1 MTEKAAKAER
11 SLANTCSKLGI
22 TDAGKRWLDL
32 CLDPFKDL
40 NMPTAGYPDAV
51 TVPSVVQTIHD
62 SYSVSVPVGVAA
74 GGRWDANIFI
84 DSLYNSVELVSTNY
98 DAAQS
103 YVNRVGQPA
112 TSYKRG
118 GLVIRSAP
126 SGTNLDV
133 TTTTF
138 GASLKQDVLN
148 EGDIRVIGLGLEIHN
163 TTEELH
169 KAGALITY
177 RVPDAPLTQ
186 TLVNNLENANVVA
199 CIPLSVMAVPL
210 VELPYTASA
219 AIDLPG
225 SLQWE
230 AKDGAYIVP
239 ILSSPTLYPEIAE
252 ALPPLTTDGVATY
265 YPKLTASGA
274 ANLITFTQ
282 DIRNITHGFSTS
294 GVYLTGLSYETSL
307 QVNLT
312 YYVEVFP
319 KKDSVLRRSVQPAT
333 GLDAR
338 ALDLYAHIVS
348 HLPTGVEVND
358 NFLGAFISGIA
369 RIASGVAT
377 YAPSIMRGIGLAG
390 DLAGVVSGMAN
401 TSPSQSSMRQL
412 SRTARATTEQ
422 IEEVDSPMVRRDARN
437 SISPSNGPVVSDII
451 RSGKELVTQVNNRQV
466 TRTEITPRRS
476 NVHVNSGVVVSRT
489 QNCLLYTS

>member
-11 SLANTCSKLGI
+11 SLANTCQKLGI
-22 TDAGKRWLDL
+22 TDAGKRWLDI

-51 TVPSVVQTIHD
+51 TIPSVVQTIHD
-62 SYSVSVPVGVAA
+62 SYSLSVPVGVAA

-84 DSLYNSVELVSTNY
+84 DSLYNSVELVSTAY
-98 DAAQS
+98 DTAQS
-103 YVNRVGQPA
+103 FVSKVGQGA
-112 TSYKRG
+112 NAYKRG

-126 SGTNLDV
+126 SGTNLDI

-138 GASLKQDVLN
+138 GASLKQDVLD
-148 EGDIRVIGLGLEIHN
+148 EGDVRVIGLGLEIHN

-186 TLVNNLENANVVA
+186 TLVTLLENANLVA
-199 CIPLSVMAVPL
+199 CTPLSCMAVPL

-239 ILSSPTLYPEIAE
+239 ILSSPTLYPEVTETI
-252 ALPPLTTDGVATY
+252 PPLTTDGAANY
-265 YPKLTASGA
+265 FPKLSSGGA
-274 ANLITFTQ
+274 ANLVYFTQ
-282 DIRNITHGFSTS
+282 DIRNLTHGFSTS
-294 GVYLTGLSYETSL
+294 GAYLTGLSYETSL

-319 KKDSVLRRSVQPAT
+319 RKDSVLRRSVQPAT

-369 RIASGVAT
+369 RIASGVSR
-377 YAPSIMRGIGLAG
+377 YAPTIMRGISLAG
-390 DLAGVVSGMAN
+390 ELAGVVSGTSN
-401 TSPSQSSMRQL
+401 TSPAQSSMRQL
-412 SRTARATTEQ
+412 ARTARITNEE
-422 IEEVDSPMVRRDARN
+422 IEEVDSPMVRRDNAR
-437 SISPSNGPVVSDII
+437 SSLSPSNGPIISDVL
-451 RSGKELVTQVNNRQV
+451 RSGKELVTQVNNRQI

-476 NVHVNSGVVVSRT
+476 NVRVNNGVVVSRDRK
-489 QNCLLYTS
+489 SVV